1 MGDKEVKMET
11 VATVTRVGQVTIPKV
26 MRDALGIIDRVRIT
40 HKGDEIII
48 KREKTLDERLD
59 EAWAK
64 AGPGAKERAIKL
76 IGNKTVNELKEEIMK
91 EGLTDLERRRYGL

>member
-26 MRDALGIIDRVRIT
+26 MRDALGIIDRVHIT
-40 HKGDEIII
+40 HKGDKIII
-48 KREKTLDERLD
+48 EREKTLDERLD

-64 AGPGAKERAIKL
+64 IGPDAKEKLIKR
-76 IGNKTVNELKEEIMK
+76 IGNKTVRELKEEMAND
-91 EGLTDLERRRYGL
+91 ELTELERRRYGL